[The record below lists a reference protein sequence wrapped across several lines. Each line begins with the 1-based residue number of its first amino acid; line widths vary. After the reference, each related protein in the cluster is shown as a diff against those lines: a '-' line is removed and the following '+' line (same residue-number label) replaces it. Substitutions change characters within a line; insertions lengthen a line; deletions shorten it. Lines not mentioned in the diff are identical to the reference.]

1 MSRLTTVIPSICLFA
16 MMVVDMPSQPHHQLF
31 TDSGTPPLDLCDDGL
46 IHRPSLTRGLSAPH
60 FYVNSA
66 LHLPFLLS
74 AHSSPSPYRLF
85 VPFADNACSCF
96 LSVKFWICRRWI
108 QHFHVCESP
117 MTTDDC
123 ESTRWAPSQ
132 SGWVKVQDSGSRP
145 LLSCIVHKNVETCMI
160 CKTWYSGLELHE

>member
-1 MSRLTTVIPSICLFA
+1 MSRSTTVIPSICLFA

-85 VPFADNACSCF
+85 VPLADNACSCF
-96 LSVKFWICRRWI
+96 LSVDGYNISMFARARWPLMI
-108 QHFHVCESP
+108 VRVRGEP
-117 MTTDDC
+117 
-123 ESTRWAPSQ
+123 R
-132 SGWVKVQDSGSRP
+132 VKVQGSGSRP

-160 CKTWYSGLELHE
+160 YKTWNSGLELHE